1 MGSINGFS
9 DMLPISSEGPSTRRI
24 SISRTMQTIE
34 SAANKYTFV
43 WRKTTEKNKAKLET
57 KIRDILSQID
67 NGIAQDNSPI
77 EDTAAID
84 SSTLQNIIND
94 INEKNRKKAAEG
106 ASKKVLKEM
115 DRTVKKLEKAKEIV
129 HFLHVILD
137 S

>member
-1 MGSINGFS
+1 
-9 DMLPISSEGPSTRRI
+9 
-24 SISRTMQTIE
+24 MQTIE

-84 SSTLQNIIND
+84 SSRVC
-94 INEKNRKKAAEG
+94 RKPN
-106 ASKKVLKEM
+106 V
-115 DRTVKKLEKAKEIV
+115 
-129 HFLHVILD
+129 
-137 S
+137 